1 MKSEQVF
8 TIDSLGTHIYENEE
22 QLSIGAAKMGQDY
35 IEKVLDNQAEAT
47 IVLATGNSQLKFLDI
62 LIASHK
68 IDWSRINLLHL
79 DEYLGIEG
87 DNSASFRFYLHERV
101 EKRINPKSFNY
112 LIGDGL
118 EPIEECDRYTQLLK
132 QYPIDLCCLGV
143 GVNGHLAFNEPQ
155 VANFDDPHWVKI
167 VKLDQQ
173 TRWMQVSQGHFKE
186 FDQVPKYALTV
197 TIPTILSAKKII
209 CLAPGENKA
218 EIIQQML
225 QEAIST
231 QCPASILRKHSD
243 ATLFLDKKSAA
254 LLSSPDVSS
263 GE

>member
-1 MKSEQVF
+1 MKYYRTL
-8 TIDSLGTHIYENEE
+8 TIDSLATQIYENEE
-22 QLSIGAAKMGQDY
+22 KLSTATAEIGQKY
-35 IEKVLDNQAEAT
+35 IENILENQAEAT
-47 IVLATGNSQLKFLDI
+47 IILATGNSQLKFLDV

-79 DEYLGIEG
+79 DEYLGIDG
-87 DNSASFRFYLHERV
+87 KNPASFRFYLHERV
-101 EKRINPKSFNY
+101 EKRIKPKSFNY
-112 LIGDGL
+112 LIGDAL
-118 EPIEECDRYTQLLK
+118 EPIQECDRYTQLLK
-132 QYPIDLCCLGV
+132 KYPIDLCCLGV

-155 VANFDDPHWVKI
+155 VANFEDDHWVKI

-173 TRWMQVSQGHFKE
+173 TRWIQVSQGHFKD

-197 TIPTILSAKKII
+197 TIPTILSAKKIL

-218 EIIQQML
+218 EIVKQML
-225 QEAIST
+225 ETDIST

-243 ATLFLDKKSAA
+243 ATLLLDKKSAD
-254 LLSSPDVSS
+254 LLSSPDNES